1 MEKPNAFNIQYI
13 QTYVVFSSAPLLRFY
28 MPGLDDQKLNQVWN
42 KLKEI
47 THKYSPKL
55 TYNDLMIISRNR
67 EGYRVDL
74 ILLDKRTL
82 LDYGNLKSEV
92 KRWLAKN
99 ALALPS
105 RIITIFLLPEVLQ
118 EDYSR
123 MLDYVNRSVDELN
136 GRLKEYY
143 DSDDFKDLI
152 NTIDKVRD
160 KKKDTVYERM
170 YINKPRVYLN
180 KVVYEIVPG
189 SPTERYVRDTLRH
202 EVETFL
208 INTIKMNANVKS
220 MDLFRR
226 KVLTQVEKLEDLT
239 GLDGLKDDVEKVL
252 VTQDIDVLK
261 KSLGDVVNRWI

>member
-1 MEKPNAFNIQYI
+1 MERREAFNIQYL
-13 QTYVVFSSAPLLRFY
+13 QTYVVFSSPPLLRFY
-28 MPGLDDQKLNQVWN
+28 MDGLDDQRLNQVWN

-47 THKYSPKL
+47 TNKYSPKL

-67 EGYRVDL
+67 SGYRVDL
-74 ILLDKRTL
+74 ILMDKRTL

-99 ALALPS
+99 ALSLPA
-105 RIITIFLLPEVLQ
+105 RIITIFLLPEHLQ
-118 EDYSR
+118 ESYSR
-123 MLDYVNRSVDELN
+123 MLDQVNKSVDELN
-136 GRLKEYY
+136 ERLKQYY
-143 DSDDFKDLI
+143 EGKDFRELI
-152 NTIDKVRD
+152 DTIDRVRD
-160 KKKDTVYERM
+160 KRRETVYERM

-189 SPTERYVRDTLRH
+189 SPTEKYVRETLRH
-202 EVETFL
+202 EIETFL
-208 INTIKMNANVKS
+208 VSTIKMNVNIKS

-226 KVLTQVEKLEDLT
+226 KVLTQVEKLEDMT

-252 VTQDIDVLK
+252 VTKDIEVLK